1 MPWFLAVS
9 ITNILLTLRTIWNT
23 CGLLYYHG
31 CGSLCEAVML
41 SVEDVLHIV
50 YCSCP
55 MESIDCGPS
64 LDYVHRLLA
73 IVAHKMILN
82 YYPSSHWLYTMEN
95 TYNSFHILLTLQFF

>member
-1 MPWFLAVS
+1 
-9 ITNILLTLRTIWNT
+9 
-23 CGLLYYHG
+23 
-31 CGSLCEAVML
+31 ML

-64 LDYVHRLLA
+64 LDYVHRLLV

-82 YYPSSHWLYTMEN
+82 YYLSSHWL
-95 TYNSFHILLTLQFF
+95 